1 MKIWNAAYLAVLL
14 MCTML
19 LSGAALAQ
27 NTQYGSV
34 RGTVFD
40 TSHASVATAKLTL
53 TNPSTGIRRELKVE
67 SDGTYVFDNVAP
79 GEYTITA
86 EADGFAVTTVKK
98 IVVNVGASL
107 QLEITMPL
115 KSQSQTVEV
124 TAASGEVVDTSTT
137 GITQLL
143 NSISVEN
150 LPFPGRDYRDMAL
163 LTPSAQ
169 VVPGLRGGI
178 RLGGQQSDYS
188 GLVID
193 GADATNNYFGENFG
207 SLETK
212 NLTVPLEAVQEFQV
226 VTNGFAPEFGRAT
239 GGLLNVVTKSG
250 TNAVHGE
257 AHEYYRGGSLTA
269 DDALGESS
277 NIDNQNQFGG
287 SVGFPI
293 HKDRQFLFLA
303 TDIQRENGPLTTV
316 FCTNSVPGCAQF
328 LASAGPI
335 VQAPTPGSTNI
346 LPPGC
351 LSTAVGMPLLPAC
364 YGVATIGALNG
375 AHNQYQ
381 NFFTLLGHYD
391 YQFSPANHFSIRG
404 LGSRNHTNGFT
415 GGQGQT
421 ETPYSIGTAEN
432 FVNQGIGGVF
442 ALTTVLGRKVNEIR
456 VEVSGETR
464 KRHAIDNGAPQ
475 ILINQTGMSFGQRFY
490 LPGNNDAGKLQAAD
504 NFSYSFGKHD
514 MKFGGDSDTFTDRK
528 DIFAG
533 WSVGEYEFNTLC
545 DFEPSPTAP
554 WCAGYPG
561 TVPTSSNPFFFIQG
575 VGLNGETN
583 SNQQQQLAALFKD
596 NTLYNNYQSGLG
608 LYWQDK
614 WQLTSRITLT
624 YGLRWD
630 GTWNPQPQSAIPGN
644 TVWIGAGSSSKQVAP
659 PQRVPD
665 DFGQFGPRVGIAWNV
680 GSLEHPT
687 VVRAAWGY
695 YYAQT
700 PLIFF
705 PTIGTSKQATVFC
718 PSSFFE
724 FCAPSATNPSS
735 SASAFPYLFPSTLPI
750 GVSDLCSSVVG
761 CPAINYVDPSF
772 RNPRVSNF
780 TVTLEHSFN
789 NSWTVSASYAFVH
802 SSDLRTGGFSTTN
815 WFRNFVPEGRDSL
828 GRTLL
833 EGNVCSI
840 QQPAACTAF
849 QTPNP
854 NGTLTQAATPLDP
867 TLFSTNALGS
877 FGHGNYQEFVAGVN
891 KRFSQRYQFFANYTW
906 SRNFANASSER
917 DTETFYG
924 PQDPFNLNLDYGRD
938 GLDITHQFKGGMVVD
953 LPKGF
958 TWSTNFILHSGLAY
972 PAYSN
977 VDINGDGVINQFAQ
991 NDRPTVQIGSGK
1003 TFLLPEY
1010 PGRQPAFYNWDM
1022 RIAKDLN
1029 FKERYV
1035 LRFSA
1040 DLFNITNSSNLYSDP
1055 DVFGFVGPTSNA
1067 GCTAVN
1073 ATLYSN
1079 IVCPSLTA
1087 IPNPH
1092 NTPGYRTVDE
1102 LAPGATA
1109 FAAQFGVRFQF

>member
-1 MKIWNAAYLAVLL
+1 MKASKTVFLAVLL
-14 MCTML
+14 ACSL
-19 LSGAALAQ
+19 FVAAATFAQ
-27 NTQYGSV
+27 NTQNGAI

-53 TNPSTGIRRELKVE
+53 TNPSTGIRRELPVE
-67 SDGTYVFDNVAP
+67 TDGTYSFDNVAP

-86 EADGFAVTTVKK
+86 EADGFAVTTVKQ

-107 QLEITMPL
+107 QLDITMPL
-115 KSQSQTVEV
+115 KTQSQSVEV
-124 TAASGEVVDTSTT
+124 VASSGSIVDTSTA

-143 NSISVEN
+143 NSTSVEN

-163 LTPSAQ
+163 LSPSAQ

-250 TNAVHGE
+250 TNAIHGE
-257 AHEYYRGGSLTA
+257 AHEYYRGGNITA

-303 TDIQRENGPLTTV
+303 TDIQRENGPLDTV
-316 FCTNSVPGCAQF
+316 FCTAANPGCSAF

-335 VQAPTPGSTNI
+335 IGPPTPGTTNI
-346 LPPGC
+346 LPIGC
-351 LSTAVGMPLLPAC
+351 AAGAVGQALLPAC
-364 YGVATIGALNG
+364 YGVPTIGALNG

-432 FVNQGIGGVF
+432 FVNQGIGGVL

-464 KRHAIDNGAPQ
+464 KRHPIFSGAPQ
-475 ILINQTGMSFGQRFY
+475 ILINETGMSFGQRFY
-490 LPGNNDAGKLQAAD
+490 LPGNNDAGKLQGAD
-504 NFSYSFGKHD
+504 NFSYSFGRHD
-514 MKFGGDSDTFTDRK
+514 MKFGGDVNSFTDRK

-533 WSVGEYEFNTLC
+533 WSTGEYEFNTLC
-545 DFEPSPTAP
+545 DFEPVVGAP
-554 WCAGYPG
+554 WCPASAAQ
-561 TVPTSSNPFFFIQG
+561 VPAAPNPFFFIQG
-575 VGLNGETN
+575 LGLNGQTGTT
-583 SNQQQQLAALFKD
+583 QQQQLAALFKD
-596 NTLYNNYQSGLG
+596 NTLFNNYQTGTG

-614 WQLTSRITLT
+614 WQITSRITLT

-644 TVWIGAGSSSKQVAP
+644 TVWIGQGNSSKMVAP

-665 DFGQFGPRVGIAWNV
+665 DFNQWGPRVGFAWNV
-680 GSLEHPT
+680 AGTEHPT
-687 VVRAAWGY
+687 VVRAAWGL

-718 PSSFFE
+718 PSAFFA
-724 FCAPSATNPSS
+724 FCAPPSTT
-735 SASAFPYLFPSTLPI
+735 AGAAAFPYLFPSTLPI
-750 GVSDLCSSVVG
+750 GVSDLCDSIVG
-761 CPAINYVDPSF
+761 CPAISYVDPAF
-772 RNPRVSNF
+772 RNPRVSNL
-780 TVTLEHSFN
+780 TVGVEHSFS
-789 NSWTVSASYAFVH
+789 NSWTVSANYVYVH
-802 SSDLRTGGFSTTN
+802 STNLRTGGFSTTQ
-815 WFRNFVPEGRDSL
+815 WFRNFVPEGRDQF
-828 GRTLL
+828 GRTLI
-833 EGNVCSI
+833 EGTVL
-840 QQPAACTAF
+840 T
-849 QTPNP
+849 NP
-854 NGTLTQAATPLDP
+854 DGSFTQLPTPLDP
-867 TLFSTNALGS
+867 TLFSSSELAS
-877 FGHGNYQEFVAGVN
+877 FGRSNYQEFVLGVN
-891 KRFSQRYQFFANYTW
+891 KRFSQRYQFFANYTL
-906 SRNFANASSER
+906 SRNFGNASSER
-917 DTETFYG
+917 DTETFFG

-953 LPKGF
+953 LPWGF
-958 TWSTNFILHSGLAY
+958 SWSTNFILHSGLAY
-972 PAYSN
+972 PAYSTQ
-977 VDINGDGVINQFAQ
+977 DINGDGVINQFSN
-991 NDRPTVQIGSGK
+991 NDRPTVQIGGGK
-1003 TFLLPEY
+1003 PFLLPEY

-1022 RIAKDLN
+1022 RLAKDVS

-1035 LRFSA
+1035 VRFSA
-1040 DLFNITNSSNLYSDP
+1040 DLFNLTNSSNLYSDP
-1055 DVFGFVGPTSNA
+1055 DVSAFVGPASNSA
-1067 GCTAVN
+1067 CTPVN
-1073 ATLYSN
+1073 AALFAN

-1092 NTPGYRTVDE
+1092 NTPGIRTLDQ

-1109 FAAQFGVRFQF
+1109 FAAQYGAR

>member
-1 MKIWNAAYLAVLL
+1 MKTRKAAFLAVLL
-14 MCTML
+14 TCTLL

-27 NTQYGSV
+27 NTQYGSI

-53 TNPSTGIRRELKVE
+53 TNPSTGIRRELQVE
-67 SDGTYVFDNVAP
+67 SDGTYVFDSVAP

-86 EADGFAVTTVKK
+86 VADGFAVTTVKQ

-107 QLEITMPL
+107 QLDITMPL

-124 TAASGEVVDTSTT
+124 TADSGEVVDTSTT

-163 LTPSAQ
+163 LSPSAQ

-257 AHEYYRGGSLTA
+257 AHEYYRGGSITA
-269 DDALGESS
+269 QDALGEAP

-316 FCTNSVPGCAQF
+316 FCTDAVPGCSAF
-328 LASAGPI
+328 LASSGPVI
-335 VQAPTPGSTNI
+335 TAPVNSTDV
-346 LPPGC
+346 LGLAC
-351 LSTAVGMPLLPAC
+351 GGAAAVGKPLLPAC
-364 YGVATIGALNG
+364 YNAATIGALNG
-375 AHNQYQ
+375 PHNQYQ

-442 ALTTVLGRKVNEIR
+442 ALTTVLGRKVNELR

-475 ILINQTGMSFGQRFY
+475 VLINQTGLSFGQRFY
-490 LPGNNDAGKLQAAD
+490 LPSNNDAGKLQAAD

-514 MKFGGDSDTFTDRK
+514 MKFGGDTDTFSDRK

-533 WSVGEYEFNTLC
+533 WSTGEYEFNTLC

-554 WCAGYPG
+554 WCANYTATTGNAIPSA
-561 TVPTSSNPFFFIQG
+561 PNPYFFTQG
-575 VGLNGETN
+575 IGLNGSATA
-583 SNQQQQLAALFKD
+583 SQQQQLAQMFKD
-596 NTLYNNYQSGLG
+596 NTLYNNYTSGLG

-614 WQLTSRITLT
+614 WQVTPRITFT

-630 GTWNPQPQSAIPGN
+630 GTWYPQPQSAIPGN
-644 TVWIGAGSSSKQVAP
+644 TVWVGEGSSSKQVAP

-665 DFGQFGPRVGIAWNV
+665 DFGQFGPRVGVAWNV
-680 GSLEHPT
+680 AGNEHPT
-687 VVRAAWGY
+687 VVRAAWGL

-705 PTIGTSKQATVFC
+705 PTIGASKQTTLFC
-718 PSSFFE
+718 PSQFD
-724 FCAPSATNPSS
+724 CIPPSG
-735 SASAFPYLFPSTLPI
+735 FPYLYPPTVPY
-750 GVSDLCSSVVG
+750 GVDQLCSPPVG
-761 CPAINYVDPSF
+761 TTFIGCQSTSYVDPSF
-772 RNPRVSNF
+772 RNPRVSNL
-780 TVTLEHSFN
+780 TVGVEHSFARN
-789 NSWTVSASYAFVH
+789 WTVSANYAYVH

-815 WFRNFVPEGRDSL
+815 WYRNFIPAGKDSF

-833 EGNVCSI
+833 AGTV
-840 QQPAACTAF
+840 TANTVTNPMTGLPELVSYT
-849 QTPNP
+849 QTP
-854 NGTLTQAATPLDP
+854 TPLDP
-867 TLFSTNALGS
+867 TIFSTNELGS
-877 FGHGNYQEFVAGVN
+877 FGHGNYNEFVVSVN
-891 KRFSQRYQFFANYTW
+891 KRFSNRYQFFANYTW
-906 SRNFANASSER
+906 SRNYANASSER
-917 DTETFYG
+917 DTETFFG

-938 GLDITHQFKGGMVVD
+938 GLDITNQFKGGMVVD
-953 LPKGF
+953 LPWGF

-972 PAYSN
+972 PAYSAI
-977 VDINGDGVINQFAQ
+977 DINGDGVINQFAN
-991 NDRPTVQIGSGK
+991 NDRPTVQIGGGK
-1003 TFLLPEY
+1003 PFLLPDY
-1010 PGRQPAFYNWDM
+1010 PANQPAFYNWDM
-1022 RIAKDLN
+1022 RIAKDVN
-1029 FKERYV
+1029 FKERYS

-1040 DLFNITNSSNLYSDP
+1040 DLFNVTNSSNLYSDP
-1055 DVFGFVGPTSNA
+1055 DVYGFVGPTSNA
-1067 GCTAVN
+1067 VCTPVN
-1073 ATLYSN
+1073 AALYSN
-1079 IVCPSLTA
+1079 LVCPALTA
-1087 IPNPH
+1087 VPKPGVLQPN
-1092 NTPGYRTVDE
+1092 GSIYRQVDE

>member
-1 MKIWNAAYLAVLL
+1 MKTWKAAFLAAMLT
-14 MCTML
+14 CTLL

-27 NTQYGSV
+27 NTQYGAI
-34 RGTVFD
+34 RGTVLD

-53 TNPSTGIRRELKVE
+53 TNPSTGIRRELQVE
-67 SDGTYVFDNVAP
+67 PDGTYVFDNVAP
-79 GEYTITA
+79 GEYAITA
-86 EADGFAVTTVKK
+86 IADGFAVTTVKQ

-107 QLEITMPL
+107 QLDITMPL
-115 KSQSQTVEV
+115 KTQSQTVEV
-124 TAASGEVVDTSTT
+124 TASSGEVVDTSTT

-143 NSISVEN
+143 NSVSVEN

-163 LTPSAQ
+163 LSPSAQ

-250 TNAVHGE
+250 TNQLHGE

-269 DDALGESS
+269 NDALGEPS

-293 HKDRQFLFLA
+293 HKDRQFLFLS

-316 FCTNSVPGCAQF
+316 FCTNAVPGCQQF

-335 VQAPTPGSTNI
+335 IGPPTAGTSNI
-346 LPPGC
+346 LPPAC
-351 LSTAVGMPLLPAC
+351 LSSAVGEALLPAC
-364 YGVATIGALNG
+364 YGVPTIGALNG

-404 LGSRNHTNGFT
+404 LGSRNHTSGFT

-442 ALTTVLGRKVNEIR
+442 ALTSVLGRKVNEIR

-490 LPGNNDAGKLQAAD
+490 LPSNNDAGKLQAAD

-514 MKFGGDSDTFTDRK
+514 MKFGGDVDTFSDRK
-528 DIFAG
+528 DTFAG
-533 WSVGEYEFNTLC
+533 WSSGEYEFNTLC
-545 DFEPSPTAP
+545 DFEPGPVSTNP
-554 WCAGYPG
+554 WCAGYTG
-561 TVPTSSNPFFFIQG
+561 TVPTTSNPFFFEQG
-575 VGLNGETN
+575 LALNGKTGTT
-583 SNQQQQLAALFKD
+583 QQQQIAELFKA
-596 NTLYNNYQSGLG
+596 NTLYNNYQTGTG

-614 WQLTSRITLT
+614 WQITSRITLT

-644 TVWIGAGSSSKQVAP
+644 TVWIGEGSSSKQASP

-665 DFGQFGPRVGIAWNV
+665 DFNQWGPRVGLAWNV
-680 GSLEHPT
+680 GTTEHPT
-687 VVRAAWGY
+687 VVRAAWGL

-705 PTIGTSKQATVFC
+705 PTIGTSKQTTIFC
-718 PSSFFE
+718 PSSFAT
-724 FCAPSATNPSS
+724 FCGPSTANPMVFD
-735 SASAFPYLFPSTLPI
+735 FPYLLPSSLPI
-750 GVSDLCSSVVG
+750 GASDLCSSVAG
-761 CPAINYVDPSF
+761 CPAISYVDPAF
-772 RNPRVSNF
+772 RNPRVSNL
-780 TVTLEHSFN
+780 TVGVEHSFTN
-789 NSWTVSASYAFVH
+789 NWTVSANYAFVH
-802 SSDLRTGGFSTTN
+802 SADLRTGGFSTTQ
-815 WFRNFVPEGRDSL
+815 WFRNFIPAGKDQF
-828 GRTLL
+828 GRTLIA
-833 EGNVCSI
+833 G
-840 QQPAACTAF
+840 TA
-849 QTPNP
+849 
-854 NGTLTQAATPLDP
+854 TQLAPGDPITQVATPLDP
-867 TLFSTNALGS
+867 TLFSSSELGS
-877 FGHGNYQEFVAGVN
+877 FGHGNYNEFVLSVN
-891 KRFSQRYQFFANYTW
+891 KRFAHRYQFFANYTW
-906 SRNFANASSER
+906 SRNYSNASSER
-917 DTETFYG
+917 DTETFFG

-938 GLDITHQFKGGMVVD
+938 GLDITHQFKGGAVID
-953 LPKGF
+953 LPLGF

-972 PAYSN
+972 PAYSDL
-977 VDINGDGVINQFAQ
+977 DINGDTVINQFAN
-991 NDRPTVQIGSGK
+991 NDRPTVQIGGGK
-1003 TFLLPEY
+1003 PFLLPEY

-1055 DVFGFVGPTSNA
+1055 DVYGFVGPTSNA
-1067 GCTAVN
+1067 ACTPVN
-1073 ATLYSN
+1073 AALYAN
-1079 IVCPSLTA
+1079 IVCPALTA
-1087 IPNPH
+1087 IPK
-1092 NTPGYRTVDE
+1092 PGVVQPNGQAYRTVNE

>member
-1 MKIWNAAYLAVLL
+1 MKTWKAAYLAALL
-14 MCTML
+14 ACTLL
-19 LSGAALAQ
+19 LSAAALAQ
-27 NTQYGSV
+27 NTQYGSI
-34 RGTVFD
+34 RGTVLD

-53 TNPSTGIRRELKVE
+53 TNPSTGIRRELTVDP
-67 SDGTYVFDNVAP
+67 DGSYSFDNVSP
-79 GEYTITA
+79 GEYTLTA
-86 EADGFAVTTVKK
+86 VADGFAVTTVKQ
-98 IVVNVGASL
+98 IVVNVGGSL
-107 QLEITMPL
+107 QLDITMPL
-115 KSQSQTVEV
+115 KTQSQTVEV

-163 LTPSAQ
+163 LSPSAQ

-178 RLGGQQSDYS
+178 RLGVQQSDYS

-193 GADATNNYFGENFG
+193 GGDATNNYFGENFG

-250 TNAVHGE
+250 TNQLHGE

-269 DDALGESS
+269 ADALGEPS
-277 NIDNQNQFGG
+277 NIQNQNQFGG

-293 HKDRQFLFLA
+293 HKDRQFLFLS

-316 FCTNSVPGCAQF
+316 FCTAADPGCAQF

-335 VQAPTPGSTNI
+335 IQPPTPGTTNI

-364 YGVATIGALNG
+364 YGVPTIGALNG

-464 KRHAIDNGAPQ
+464 KRHAIYNGAPQ
-475 ILINQTGMSFGQRFY
+475 ILINENGISFGQRFY

-514 MKFGGDSDTFTDRK
+514 IKFGGDSDTFTDRK

-554 WCAGYPG
+554 WCAGYSG
-561 TVPTSSNPFFFIQG
+561 TVPTSPNPFFFVQG
-575 VGLNGETN
+575 VGLNGQTN
-583 SNQQQQLAALFKD
+583 TTQQQQLAALFKD

-614 WQLTSRITLT
+614 WQITPRITLT

-644 TVWIGAGSSSKQVAP
+644 TVWIGEGPSSRQVAP

-665 DFGQFGPRVGIAWNV
+665 DFTQFGPRVGIAWNV
-680 GSLEHPT
+680 GGAAHPT
-687 VVRAAWGY
+687 VVRAAWGF

-718 PSSFFE
+718 PSSAFQ
-724 FCAPSATNPSS
+724 FCAPPGAASGSA
-735 SASAFPYLFPSTLPI
+735 AFPYLFPSTLPI
-750 GVSDLCSSVVG
+750 GVSDLCDSVVG
-761 CPAINYVDPSF
+761 CPAISYVDPSF
-772 RNPRVSNF
+772 RNPRVSNL
-780 TVTLEHSFN
+780 TVGIEHSFAN
-789 NSWTVSASYAFVH
+789 NWTVSANYAFVH
-802 SSDLRTGGFSTTN
+802 STDLRTGGFSTTN
-815 WFRNFVPEGRDSL
+815 WFRNFIPGGNDSL
-828 GRTLL
+828 GRTLID
-833 EGNVCSI
+833 GTVSQQTI
-840 QQPAACTAF
+840 QGVTQWIP
-849 QTPNP
+849 TP
-854 NGTLTQAATPLDP
+854 TFLDP
-867 TLFSTNALGS
+867 SLFSSSELGS
-877 FGHGNYQEFVAGVN
+877 FGHGNYQEFVLGVN
-891 KRFSQRYQFFANYTW
+891 KRFSHRFQAFANYTW
-906 SRNFANASSER
+906 SRNYANASSER

-938 GLDITHQFKGGMVVD
+938 GLDITHQLKGGMVVD
-953 LPKGF
+953 LPWGF
-958 TWSTNFILHSGLAY
+958 SWSTNFILHSGLAY

-977 VDINGDGVINQFAQ
+977 IDLNGDGVINQFSN

-1003 TFLLPEY
+1003 PFLLPEY

-1022 RIAKDLN
+1022 RIARD
-1029 FKERYV
+1029 FRISERYSV
-1035 LRFSA
+1035 RLSA

-1055 DVFGFVGPTSNA
+1055 DVFGFVGETVAQSVLPPA
-1067 GCTAVN
+1067 QGGCTPVN
-1073 ATLYSN
+1073 AALYTN
-1079 IVCPSLTA
+1079 LVCPALTA
-1087 IPNPH
+1087 IPTPR
-1092 NTPGYRTVDE
+1092 NTPGYRTVNE

-1109 FAAQFGVRFQF
+1109 FAAQFGARFQF